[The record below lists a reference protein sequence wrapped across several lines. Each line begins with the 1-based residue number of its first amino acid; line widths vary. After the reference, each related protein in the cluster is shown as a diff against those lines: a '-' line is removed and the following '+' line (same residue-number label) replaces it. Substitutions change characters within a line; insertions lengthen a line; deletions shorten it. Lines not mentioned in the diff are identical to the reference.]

1 MEVYSSAPPKS
12 LLDIKDAPPSLC
24 TKTTEEI
31 GLIDSHKKRVNTLF
45 SSITTNEVPTKE
57 GTDMGKSTENEQIIN
72 TAKNQTTSKK
82 QHFLANPDVKR
93 WYDNV
98 ARGSMIT
105 ADTRL
110 RRLRKFLEDHDMT
123 AIQYANLAIRDIRTA
138 TDILQD
144 YITKLEENGN
154 APQYIKGLL
163 TAVKSWL
170 RHFDVEIKR
179 KIKIKNID
187 STPTLESERV
197 PEANELA
204 ELFSR
209 ADLRQGAI
217 MALIGKSGL
226 RPEVLGNY
234 DASDGLMIKDLP
246 DLAIIQGL
254 AVFTRT
260 PPRII
265 VRRTLSK
272 AKHEYFTFMT
282 DLGGK
287 KLLAYLNQRILDGS
301 SLGPESPVIA
311 PSRLS
316 RYRGK
321 NTNRKFIRTLVI
333 TRDVRV
339 AMRPRFTWR
348 PYVLRAFFDT
358 QLLIAESRGKIAHD
372 FRVFFM
378 GHRGSIEAKYTTNKG
393 ILPKILL
400 DEMRDAFKRSEE
412 FLDLEKA
419 TEDPLEKQKEEVRTK
434 LETMRPEE
442 LAKVLELFSN
452 LNDGNTSSGSPR
464 QTSLKN

>member
-1 MEVYSSAPPKS
+1 MSE
-12 LLDIKDAPPSLC
+12 DIDYQNSCAKPTDIMP
-24 TKTTEEI
+24 
-31 GLIDSHKKRVNTLF
+31 IDYNKKKVNTIF
-45 SSITTNEVPTKE
+45 SRIITNEVPAKE

-98 ARGSMIT
+98 ARGSIIT

-110 RRLRKFLEDHDMT
+110 RRLRKFLEDHDMS

-170 RHFDVEIKR
+170 RHFDIEIKR

-187 STPTLESERV
+187 STPTLKSERV

-217 MALIGKSGL
+217 MSLIGKSGL

-234 DASDGLMIKDLP
+234 DATDGLMIKDLP

-287 KLLAYLNQRILDGS
+287 RLLAYLNQRIMDGG

-321 NTNRKFIRTLVI
+321 NKNRKFIRTLVI

-378 GHRGSIEAKYTTNKG
+378 GHKGSIEAKYTTNKG

-442 LAKVLELFSN
+442 LAKVLELFSGMN
-452 LNDGNTSSGSPR
+452 NGNTSSELQR

>member
-1 MEVYSSAPPKS
+1 MTEIQQKKLNTITPSIPKDEEPQGS
-12 LLDIKDAPPSLC
+12 DSMG
-24 TKTTEEI
+24 KTTVQQT
-31 GLIDSHKKRVNTLF
+31 S
-45 SSITTNEVPTKE
+45 
-57 GTDMGKSTENEQIIN
+57 N

-82 QHFLANPDVKR
+82 EHFLANPDVKR
-93 WYDNV
+93 WHDNV

-123 AIQYANLAIRDIRTA
+123 AIQYANLAMRDIRTA

-144 YITKLEENGN
+144 YITKLEGNGN

-179 KIKIKNID
+179 KIKIRNID
-187 STPTLESERV
+187 STPTLENERV

-204 ELFSR
+204 ELFNR
-209 ADLRQGAI
+209 ANLRQGAI

-234 DASDGLMIKDLP
+234 DATDGLMIKDLP

-287 KLLAYLNQRILDGS
+287 RLLAYLNQRIMDGN
-301 SLGPESPVIA
+301 SLGPDSPVIA
-311 PSRLS
+311 PSRLA

-321 NTNRKFIRTLVI
+321 NVDRKFIRTLVI
-333 TRDVRV
+333 TRDVRIS
-339 AMRPRFTWR
+339 MRPRFMWR
-348 PYVLRAFFDT
+348 PYVLRAYFDT

-378 GHRGSIEAKYTTNKG
+378 GHKGSIEGKYTTNKG

-412 FLDLEKA
+412 FLDLEKT

-442 LAKVLELFSN
+442 LAKVLELFSGMN
-452 LNDGNTSSGSPR
+452 NGNTSSESPR
-464 QTSLKN
+464 QTNPRN